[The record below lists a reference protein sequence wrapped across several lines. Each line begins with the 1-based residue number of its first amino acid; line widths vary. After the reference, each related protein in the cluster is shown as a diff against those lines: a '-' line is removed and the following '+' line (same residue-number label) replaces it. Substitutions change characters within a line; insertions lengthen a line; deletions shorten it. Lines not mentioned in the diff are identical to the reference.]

1 MRALVLIL
9 ALAGSALAEPARS
22 WSESTF
28 ESNVKA
34 AVSAA
39 YPKAKITRF
48 DDDAYRIE
56 RAPESTLEIRF
67 TKAHALCRQA
77 WSDCEAA
84 VALALRALDQSAHPG
99 ELKVS
104 QLRVVLRATGKVDEV
119 RRRTPRVAT
128 RPFSSD
134 AQWMLAADLPDLI
147 RLDITPEQL
156 KLSSADAWKTAIA
169 ASKPANVATAEAGPF
184 LVYQA
189 DYAPSALQFPEL
201 LEAAVHAKHPDLK
214 GHLLAVCP
222 EENIVLYT
230 IGGAAET
237 KNLRAA
243 AASGMKDSQM
253 PLSTAVMEWRNGAW
267 HELH

>member
-1 MRALVLIL
+1 MRALLLVL
-9 ALAGSALAEPARS
+9 ALSTTVTAGPRT
-22 WSESTF
+22 WSEAQF
-28 ESNVKA
+28 EPNVKA
-34 AVSAA
+34 MLAA
-39 YPKAKITRF
+39 QFPGAKITRF
-48 DDDAYRIE
+48 DTDAYRIE
-56 RAPESTLEIRF
+56 PAHADQLEIRF
-67 TKAHALCRQA
+67 TKAHAICRDA
-77 WSDCEAA
+77 WTDCEAA
-84 VALALRALDQSAHPG
+84 VGVALRALDQSAHPG
-99 ELKVS
+99 ELKAS

-119 RRRTPRVAT
+119 RRRTPRVTT

-134 AQWMLAADLPDLI
+134 AQWLLAADMPDII

-156 KLSSADAWKTAIA
+156 KLSAADAWKTAIT
-169 ASKPANVATAEAGPF
+169 ASKPTNVATAEAGPF
-184 LVYQA
+184 LVYQH

-230 IGGAAET
+230 IGGAAEA

-243 AASGMKDSQM
+243 AASGIKDSQM
-253 PLSTAVMEWRNGAW
+253 PLSSAIMEWRDGSW